1 MLEIIEMLT
10 IGFAIGLTGALVPG
24 PMLFVTIDGA
34 LKKGWKAGPA
44 VVAGHAVI
52 ELIIC
57 VLIVFGLTSLI
68 GEREMSVISV
78 VGGIVLIA
86 FGALTI
92 MQANT
97 SAPVAQNADGI
108 VSGSFSAGVLSSAS
122 NPYFWVW
129 WLAAGSALVLQSLEI
144 GLLAAVFFVVGH
156 WMADLGWFTF
166 VSVSVSRGKEII
178 SDSVYRKILAACGI
192 FLIGF
197 GAWFILG

>member
-57 VLIVFGLTSLI
+57 VLIVFGLTSHI

-97 SAPVAQNADGI
+97 SAPVAQKADGI

>member
-1 MLEIIEMLT
+1 
-10 IGFAIGLTGALVPG
+10 
-24 PMLFVTIDGA
+24 
-34 LKKGWKAGPA
+34 
-44 VVAGHAVI
+44 
-52 ELIIC
+52 
-57 VLIVFGLTSLI
+57 
-68 GEREMSVISV
+68 MSVISV

-97 SAPVAQNADGI
+97 SAPVAQKADGI

>member
-97 SAPVAQNADGI
+97 SAPVAQKADGI

>member
-1 MLEIIEMLT
+1 MLT

-97 SAPVAQNADGI
+97 SAPVAQKADGI